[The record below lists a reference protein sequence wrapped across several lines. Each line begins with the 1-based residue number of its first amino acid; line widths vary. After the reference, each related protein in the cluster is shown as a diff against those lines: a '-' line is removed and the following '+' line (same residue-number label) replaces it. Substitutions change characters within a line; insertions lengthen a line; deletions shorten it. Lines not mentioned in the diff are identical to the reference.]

1 MAAEKGL
8 NVLLKVSGGSPT
20 SYVAVAGQQ
29 STNFT
34 TENTAADITDKT
46 NSGWSSTLQV
56 LHGATITCSGVPIW
70 PDTDGLDVIRSNW
83 TAQTDVDC
91 QIVLNSSN
99 SNYTGVFQVTSFDIT
114 GEHTDATKYSFTL
127 QNNGVLTYSAT

>member
-8 NVLLKVSGGSPT
+8 NVLFKVSGGSPT

-29 STNFT
+29 SGTFSGDVT
-34 TENTAADITDKT
+34 SADITDKT

-56 LHGATITCSGVPIW
+56 LHGGTVTISGVPIW
-70 PDTDGLDVIRSNW
+70 PDTDGWDVLR
-83 TAQTDVDC
+83 TAWQTQVDVDG

-99 SNYTGVFQVTSFDIT
+99 SNYTGVWQVTGFEIT
-114 GEHTDATKYSFTL
+114 GEHTDATKYSVTL
-127 QNNGVLTYSAT
+127 QNNGVLTYSAS